1 MSRCSRTLN
10 RRSNSVKTGQG
21 GDGLTRYASLKRER
35 EDEEK
40 VSKKERR
47 VGGGR
52 TEKALDRTKF
62 LFVPN
67 QNIWKSYIKEPSF
80 SPYFLQQTSSQHTS
94 SQHTSFRLY
103 FSQHRASQQL
113 PKKQDI
119 PYRAKICFGTG
130 HYSQK
135 KSLLRR
141 LFKMTSVNGKS
152 VEDPRN
158 FPKEPGHITWFRET
172 GRVLKAWDHLLGAG
186 EQKKPSQPLVLRREG
201 PIYSPSH
208 IIQR

>member
-1 MSRCSRTLN
+1 MVEVEKSGASPPYQHDVPKKSKKPQQENKYDQHQQQQKTGRRSPNWSRSAIRSSNSRWSYMSRCSRTLN

-67 QNIWKSYIKEPSF
+67 QNI
-80 SPYFLQQTSSQHTS
+80 
-94 SQHTSFRLY
+94 
-103 FSQHRASQQL
+103 
-113 PKKQDI
+113 
-119 PYRAKICFGTG
+119 
-130 HYSQK
+130 
-135 KSLLRR
+135 
-141 LFKMTSVNGKS
+141 
-152 VEDPRN
+152 
-158 FPKEPGHITWFRET
+158 
-172 GRVLKAWDHLLGAG
+172 
-186 EQKKPSQPLVLRREG
+186 
-201 PIYSPSH
+201 
-208 IIQR
+208 